1 VTHTFVIAECGS
13 CHDNSF
19 TKALRLIDA
28 AKDCGADA
36 AKFQYWSH
44 PGKLAA
50 RRKLGPEAKAIY
62 ERYQLP
68 KSWIPE
74 LKNYCDEAGI
84 EFMCTAYLTE
94 DIEVIEPY
102 VKRFKVSAYE
112 SDWRQFVDAHF
123 YRSKETIISSNHP
136 DSYSIQMKL
145 PGTAR
150 PAHLLYCVSEYPCPI
165 ERLKLWEM
173 VEVADGLSDHTAST
187 LTGALAVAGGA
198 KIIEKHHRLG
208 DTHPSNPDYP
218 HSLITSDFMTYVQNI
233 REAERAMG

>member
-1 VTHTFVIAECGS
+1 MAHTFVIAECGS

-19 TKALRLIDA
+19 LKALRLIDA
-28 AKDCGADA
+28 AENCGADA

-50 RRKLGPEAKAIY
+50 RRNLGPEAKAIY

-84 EFMCTAYLTE
+84 EFMCTVYLTE
-94 DIEVIEPY
+94 DIEVVAPY
-102 VKRFKVSAYE
+102 VARFKISAYE
-112 SDWRQFVDAHF
+112 SQWSAFVKAHF
-123 YRSKETIISSNHP
+123 EGDVAKRETIISIN
-136 DSYSIQMKL
+136 D
-145 PGTAR
+145 
-150 PAHLLYCVSEYPCPI
+150 PANTQGKYVNGLERYLYCVSKYPCPS
-165 ERLKLWEM
+165 EDLHLWEM
-173 VEVADGLSDHTAST
+173 EAICDGLSDHTISP
-187 LTGALAVAGGA
+187 LTGALAVAAGA

-218 HSLITSDFMTYVQNI
+218 HSLITSDFMTYVDNI

>member
-1 VTHTFVIAECGS
+1 MTHTFVIAECGS

-84 EFMCTAYLTE
+84 EFMCTVYLTE
-94 DIEVIEPY
+94 DIEVVAPY
-102 VKRFKVSAYE
+102 VARFKISAYE
-112 SDWRQFVDAHF
+112 SEWKAFVAAHPTDKQVIVSHNIGQIWK
-123 YRSKETIISSNHP
+123 RESHIS
-136 DSYSIQMKL
+136 D
-145 PGTAR
+145 
-150 PAHLLYCVSEYPCPI
+150 LYCVSKYPCKI
-165 ERLKLWEM
+165 EDLHLWEM
-173 VEVADGLSDHTAST
+173 QTIYKGLSDHTTST
-187 LTGALAVAGGA
+187 NTGGWAVCCGGE
-198 KIIEKHHRLG
+198 IVEKHHRLG